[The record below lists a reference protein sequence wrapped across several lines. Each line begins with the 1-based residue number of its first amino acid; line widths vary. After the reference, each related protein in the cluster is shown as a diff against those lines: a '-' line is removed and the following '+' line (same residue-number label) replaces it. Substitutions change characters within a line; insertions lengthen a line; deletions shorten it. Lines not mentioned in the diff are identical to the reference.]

1 MAPTATLRAG
11 VGRADMTPPVGIAH
25 VNWGA
30 RVHDR
35 AEGID
40 MPLYATVLLLEQGGV
55 RASIVDLDFLLI
67 ATEES
72 RRIRTLVA
80 KQLRMPPEHV
90 RLSFTH
96 THSGPPWATE
106 GFGTQSQ
113 LPGMDMV
120 AAYREAVLAAIGD
133 AARAAEAALRPARS
147 AAGFGRSEVTVNRRL
162 ELPGGRVVVGQ
173 NWGGY
178 RDPVLSV
185 LRIDG
190 LDAAPIATIVG
201 YGTHPIVL
209 AHENRHISPDYPG
222 HLKRVVEQAMG
233 GHCLFLQGCAGD
245 QIPREALVADL
256 GAPRRIGTE
265 IGLDAARVAIGLK
278 TRRTERR
285 FAGVVESGA
294 PLGIWAE
301 DERPT
306 PDTILAVESRRIA
319 LPVRNYGDV
328 EALDAEA
335 AAAGEAAKRIDRST
349 ATPAELAAV
358 NFRAKRAQMSSHWGR
373 FCANRRAV
381 DTELHAIR
389 IGDAVLIGAP
399 LEPFARIGADI
410 RESGAAPLVHFGG
423 YTNGWDGY
431 VPNASDFESNG
442 YEVEWATPYAPEA
455 AAVLTREAS
464 RLAADLMA
472 RGGKA

>member
-1 MAPTATLRAG
+1 MATIGTLRAG

-30 RVHDR
+30 RTHDR

-40 MPLYATVLLLEQGGV
+40 LPLYATVLLLEQDGL
-55 RASIVDLDFLLI
+55 RAAIVDLDFLLI

-72 RRIRTLVA
+72 RRLRESVA
-80 KQLRMPPEHV
+80 KELGMPAAHV

-113 LPGMDMV
+113 LPGMDLV
-120 AAYREAVLAAIGD
+120 PAYRDRVRAAIAE
-133 AARAAEAALRPARS
+133 AARAALAALRPARS
-147 AAGFGRSEVTVNRRL
+147 ASGFGRSEVTVNRRL

-173 NWGGY
+173 NWEGY
-178 RDPVLSV
+178 RDPVVSV
-185 LRIDG
+185 LRIDA
-190 LDAAPIATIVG
+190 LDATPIATLVG

-265 IGLDAARVAIGLK
+265 IGLDAARVAVGLT
-278 TRRTERR
+278 TRPTARR

-294 PLGIWAE
+294 PLGIWAA
-301 DERPT
+301 DELPAPT
-306 PDTILAVESRRIA
+306 PVLAVESRRIA

-335 AAAGEAAKRIDRST
+335 AKAGDAARTIDRST

-358 NFRAKRAQMSSHWGR
+358 NFRAKRAQMSAHWGR

-381 DTELHAIR
+381 DIELHAIR

-399 LEPFARIGADI
+399 LEPFARIGVEI
-410 RESGAAPLVHFGG
+410 RESGVAPLVHFGG

-455 AAVLTREAS
+455 AAVLAGEAQ

-472 RGGKA
+472 RGGVA

>member
-1 MAPTATLRAG
+1 MAPTGQLRAG

-30 RVHDR
+30 RIHDR

-40 MPLYATVLLLEQGGV
+40 MPLYATVLLLEQDGL
-55 RASIVDLDFLLI
+55 RAAIVDLDFLLI
-67 ATEES
+67 STEES
-72 RRIRTLVA
+72 HRLRGLVGGA
-80 KQLRMPPEHV
+80 LAMPAAHV

-113 LPGMDMV
+113 LPGMELV
-120 AAYREAVLAAIGD
+120 AAYREKVMAAI
-133 AARAAEAALRPARS
+133 AEAAHAAQAALQPARS
-147 AAGFGRSEVTVNRRL
+147 ASGFGRSEVTVNRRL

-173 NWGGY
+173 SWEGY

-185 LRIDG
+185 LRIDA

-209 AHENRHISPDYPG
+209 AHENRFVSPDYPG
-222 HLKRVVEQAMG
+222 HLKRVVEAAMG
-233 GHCLFLQGCAGD
+233 GHCVFLQGCAGD

-278 TRRTERR
+278 TRRTARR

-301 DERPT
+301 DPEPT
-306 PDTILAVESRRIA
+306 PHPVLGVESRRIA

-328 EALDAEA
+328 EALDAAA
-335 AAAGEAAKRIDRST
+335 AAAGEAARTIDRSA
-349 ATPAELAAV
+349 ATPAEIAAV
-358 NFRAKRAQMSSHWGR
+358 NFRAKRAQMSAHWGR
-373 FCANRRAV
+373 FCANRREV
-381 DTELHAIR
+381 GIELHAIR
-389 IGDAVLIGAP
+389 IGDAVLMGAP
-399 LEPFARIGADI
+399 LEPFARIGVEI
-410 RESGAAPLVHFGG
+410 RDSGAAPLVHFGG

-431 VPNASDFESNG
+431 VPNAEDFGSNG

-455 AAVLTREAS
+455 AAVLAREAR
-464 RLAADLMA
+464 RLAADLMGA
-472 RGGKA
+472 GGRP